1 MRAVKFALRTA
12 SAVFSIAAFATLA
25 VPRDSSAAA
34 SAIHPD
40 VAKAVAAL
48 QAAKGPE
55 VYAALRDVW
64 RTWDRTDPAQVE
76 EALAAAVENKDTAAP
91 ARVYAQLLS
100 GYARRRR
107 GDLAGAGAK
116 IRSLGF
122 VGNWITV
129 GPFDNDNRG
138 GFAQA
143 FEPEL
148 ELDQPVSTSRSFKGK
163 ERSVKWR
170 VPPEPA
176 AYGWVDFGAMMRPRD
191 EICAYATTFIRARAG
206 TKTPRAITLWAGASG
221 AFRVMWNGDKTIED
235 TGYRDLDIDRFA
247 AQVTL
252 KAGNNRLMVKVCGDN
267 DSPKLALRIG
277 DEKGTP
283 EQGVEAVADP
293 SLVPVKSDKSD
304 KSEKDKG
311 AAKVTKGG
319 VEGPMQAFRRL
330 LGKLAEPEDP
340 KAKDDA
346 DDAKVK
352 DPTEAE
358 AALLESFAR
367 YLSTT
372 GGDDHHEHLSRD
384 LASRAAD
391 AHPTVARLLLA
402 GELAEDRNGRRARV
416 DKAVEIAGGADRDV
430 DILLAQAVLARTS
443 TNWRDAVPI
452 YEKIIAREPDNIRAT
467 LGFVELYA
475 EAGLPRTA
483 LAALEKAVAR
493 NPSSVALLRVYA
505 GQLRALG
512 RDTDAVEAE
521 ARYSALRF
529 DDTSFLTDQV
539 ELAIARRDPAGA
551 ERWLGRFL
559 QAETDAAAGHAFAA
573 QTYRALGKKDRA
585 LSELHAALAV
595 APEDVGT
602 MRAMSDVYAEED
614 KRDEQMKL
622 LRQILAIVPQAK
634 DVREYLEHVEPPKPR
649 ADEAYAWAPSMF
661 LPLRN
666 TADKRYPK
674 RTLKNLTVTTVF
686 PNGLASRF
694 RQVVYMP
701 VTEDAAQD
709 AREFAFSYQGDKQ
722 IVTLRGAKVYRAD
735 GKIDETVDT
744 GEAGVSNPAISMYTS
759 TRTFYV
765 RFPRLSP
772 GDIVELRY
780 RVEDVSLRN
789 EIADYF
795 GEVEYLQSDEPIG
808 SSEYVLIAPK
818 TKKLNVY
825 VSPLPGLKQETTE
838 SGDQSILRISAS
850 DVAPIVPE
858 AAMPPWSE
866 VLAHVHVSTFKTW
879 DEVGTF
885 YWGLAKDQ
893 LDVDDEVRKKVRELT
908 KGLKDDASKVKAVY
922 KYVTELRYVALEL
935 GIEGIR
941 PRRASQ
947 TMARGWGDC
956 KDKAAVIVTMLRE
969 IGIPATMVLVRT
981 QMRGGMESD
990 LASLAPFDHAI
1001 AYVPSLDLYLDGTAE
1016 HTGSTELP
1024 AMDRN
1029 AFALQINEGKAKL
1042 VRLPQPGADA
1052 SSLKRQVEVTLAADG
1067 SAQLTSE
1074 TTVAGAYAPEWRMRY
1089 LSEGTRRDRLTRDLA
1104 SDFGPIEL
1112 ATGKGSVDSSDMDNE
1127 EEPVH
1132 VKAKA
1137 KASAFARKEGDTLSA
1152 PAGPMQHLAASLAA
1166 QSGRTQDIVVG
1177 PLNTHEETWSIKLPA
1192 GTKATRVPLPLSMDT
1207 PYGSFAIKVEDA
1219 GGKVTVKSTLVL
1231 KKARILPGEYQGW
1244 RAFCEAV
1251 DRAFGQRVVVGK

>member
-1 MRAVKFALRTA
+1 VKSALRTA
-12 SAVFSIAAFATLA
+12 SAVFSIAALATLA

-40 VAKAVAAL
+40 VAKAVNAL

-64 RTWDRTDPAQVE
+64 RTWDRTDPSQVE
-76 EALAAAVENKDTAAP
+76 EALVAAVENKDTAAP
-91 ARVYAQLLS
+91 ARVYAQLLT

-107 GDLAGAGAK
+107 GDLAGAAAK

-143 FEPEL
+143 FEPEA
-148 ELDQPVSTSRSFKGK
+148 ELDQPVSTTRSYKGK
-163 ERSVKWR
+163 ERAVKWR

-191 EICAYATTFIRARAG
+191 EICAYATTFVRAKAG

-221 AFRVMWNGDKTIED
+221 AFRVLWNGEKAIED

-252 KAGNNRLMVKVCGDN
+252 KPGNNRLLVKVCGDN
-267 DSPKLALRIG
+267 DSPKIALRIG
-277 DEKGTP
+277 DEKGAP
-283 EQGVEAVADP
+283 EQGVEAIADP
-293 SLVPVKSDKSD
+293 SLVPVKIEKGD
-304 KSEKDKG
+304 KDKG
-311 AAKVTKGG
+311 ASKAASKGG

-346 DDAKVK
+346 DAKAK
-352 DPTEAE
+352 PPSETEAS
-358 AALLESFAR
+358 LLESFAR

-416 DKAVEIAGGADRDV
+416 DKAVEIAGGADKDI

-452 YEKIIAREPDNIRAT
+452 YEKILAREPDNIRGT

-573 QTYRALGKKDRA
+573 QTYRSLGRKDRA
-585 LSELHAALAV
+585 LSELQAALAV

-614 KRDEQMKL
+614 KRDEQLKL

-649 ADEAYAWAPSMF
+649 ADEAYAWAPEKF

-709 AREFAFSYQGDKQ
+709 AREFGFSYQGDKQ
-722 IVTLRGAKVYRAD
+722 IVTMRGAKVYRAD

-744 GEAGVSNPAISMYTS
+744 GESGVSNPAISMYTS
-759 TRTFYV
+759 TRSFYV

-808 SSEYVLIAPK
+808 SSEYILIGPK
-818 TKKLNVY
+818 TKKLNVF

-981 QMRGGMESD
+981 QMRGGMESEP
-990 LASLAPFDHAI
+990 ASLAPFDHAI

-1052 SSLKRQVEVTLAADG
+1052 SSFRRQVEVTLASDG
-1067 SAQLTSE
+1067 SAQLTSD

-1104 SDFGPIEL
+1104 SDFGPVEL
-1112 ATGKGSVDSSDMDNE
+1112 ATGKGSLDASDMDNE

-1152 PAGPMQHLAASLAA
+1152 PAGPMQHLAASLAS